1 VVLAA
6 SSHQP
11 GLHVFARDGWADE
24 TAKAELERVEEGEA
38 TGVSEVRS
46 YEGSVGRQRPR
57 SHHHSGETQTRAA
70 RVSRRQHSRG

>member
-11 GLHVFARDGWADE
+11 SLHVFTRDGWADG
-24 TAKAELERVEEGEA
+24 TAKAEPERVEEGEA

-46 YEGSVGRQRPR
+46 YEGSVGR
-57 SHHHSGETQTRAA
+57 
-70 RVSRRQHSRG
+70 